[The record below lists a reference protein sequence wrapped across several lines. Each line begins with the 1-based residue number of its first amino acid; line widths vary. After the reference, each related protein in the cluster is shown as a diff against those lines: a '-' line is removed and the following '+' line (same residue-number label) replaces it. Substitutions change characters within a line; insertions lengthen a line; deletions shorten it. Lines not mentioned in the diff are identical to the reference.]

1 MSITPQVQLLAETKK
16 SHVHPSTLINSDL
29 AINVCV
35 CLLSSFLVQT
45 LIPRHKKTTVQRFLD
60 KDTLK
65 ILRLC
70 FQAGRKILKTP
81 PSCRSSAAILI
92 GIVVAVQ
99 APRAS

>member
-1 MSITPQVQLLAETKK
+1 MSITSQVQFLAETKK
-16 SHVHPSTLINSDL
+16 SHVHPSDL

-92 GIVVAVQ
+92 GIVVPVQ